1 MVIQRRRD
9 TRADGPLEQDNLWGN
24 ERLARGVFWL
34 LIAATLLLSL
44 CETPAWS
51 DIPRPCSAGWGGVF
65 VLYYAL
71 RSARGHAR
79 WQRKSR
85 QRFFPVWR
93 AVPGFLSPS
102 VGDLLVISVLVSL
115 SGGWASPLYLL
126 YVGWAITVLAEPSWG
141 HWLLV
146 SVLAPVFLAGA
157 VILAGRSPLS
167 PDQTVIISEHILL
180 VVLVSLGVSAL
191 RLALEWNE
199 RRWAAERQQWKLLRH
214 TVFSQLSHEL
224 FTPLSAIETSAA
236 LLVDETGE
244 GCLADEQ
251 RRQLLEVIRRN
262 CTRMSL
268 LLDELLEMWRSGQ
281 RQFPWARE
289 RLECLSLAQEIVHTL
304 QPLFGAKQQEC
315 AVVAEPPSVAVLA
328 RRQQLE
334 QVLVNLLGNAQKYSP
349 MHSRV
354 LLEIRGE
361 ADMVRF
367 AVRDEGPGI
376 SYEEQQ
382 SLFELAFQG
391 AQAVSSGRSVGLGLA
406 LAKALV
412 VAQSGRIWVESRP
425 GQGSI
430 FYFTLPR
437 AAS

>member
-1 MVIQRRRD
+1 
-9 TRADGPLEQDNLWGN
+9 
-24 ERLARGVFWL
+24 
-34 LIAATLLLSL
+34 
-44 CETPAWS
+44 
-51 DIPRPCSAGWGGVF
+51 
-65 VLYYAL
+65 
-71 RSARGHAR
+71 
-79 WQRKSR
+79 
-85 QRFFPVWR
+85 
-93 AVPGFLSPS
+93 
-102 VGDLLVISVLVSL
+102 
-115 SGGWASPLYLL
+115 
-126 YVGWAITVLAEPSWG
+126 
-141 HWLLV
+141 
-146 SVLAPVFLAGA
+146 
-157 VILAGRSPLS
+157 
-167 PDQTVIISEHILL
+167 
-180 VVLVSLGVSAL
+180 
-191 RLALEWNE
+191 
-199 RRWAAERQQWKLLRH
+199 
-214 TVFSQLSHEL
+214 
-224 FTPLSAIETSAA
+224 
-236 LLVDETGE
+236 
-244 GCLADEQ
+244 
-251 RRQLLEVIRRN
+251 
-262 CTRMSL
+262 
-268 LLDELLEMWRSGQ
+268 MWRSGQ